1 MELSVP
7 KSSLESVVMQFFD
20 TKRTQF
26 LSFFVTKRTQF
37 LSFFVTKRMQIYS
50 SYFKVFPENGL
61 KFIVFLSY
69 FFTE

>member
-7 KSSLESVVMQFFD
+7 KSSLERVVMQFFD
-20 TKRTQF
+20 
-26 LSFFVTKRTQF
+26 TKRTQF

-69 FFTE
+69 FLLSKLYNHYLHTSH